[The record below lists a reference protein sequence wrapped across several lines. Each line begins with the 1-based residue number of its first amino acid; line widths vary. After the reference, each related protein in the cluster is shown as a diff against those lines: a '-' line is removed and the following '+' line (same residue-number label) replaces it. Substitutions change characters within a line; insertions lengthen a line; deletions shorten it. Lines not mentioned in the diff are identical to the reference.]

1 MNFDEFPAI
10 HIYSDLFVWYVGIP
24 VAVACLLLFM
34 WQDVVNLI
42 RKLSRMALVHRIV
55 SFI

>member
-24 VAVACLLLFM
+24 MSIACLLLFM
-34 WQDVVNLI
+34 WQDIINLF
-42 RKLSRMALVHRIV
+42 RKISRMVLVHRVV
-55 SFI
+55 SSP